1 MESFS
6 AEWLALREPADHAAR
21 DETLTRALAAAL
33 AAARPAGSTTGPQ
46 DPRAATVS
54 NAARADSHL
63 RAVDLGA
70 GAGSNVRYLLPR
82 LPQVTHWTLVD
93 HDAALLEVARRSL
106 APAAASAGVTIETH
120 VADLRDLAA
129 LPLDGC
135 QLVTGA
141 ALLDLVSAA
150 WIEGLAARCAAAGS
164 HVLFALSYDGRLEC
178 TPADPWDA
186 RVRELV
192 NMHQRTDKGFGPAL
206 GPDAT
211 RVARE
216 AFGAT
221 RGGGAARTDTGAVR
235 TAQSNWVLGAADAE
249 LQRQLV
255 AGWAQAAQEIAPG
268 DAEAIAA
275 WRMRR
280 LDAIARGASTIRV
293 GHQDLLMIQAHRWAP
308 AVAVHPS

>member
-21 DETLTRALAAAL
+21 DQALTRVLAAAL
-33 AAARPAGSTTGPQ
+33 EAPR
-46 DPRAATVS
+46 DPGAPLDTATPGG
-54 NAARADSHL
+54 

-82 LPQVTHWTLVD
+82 LPQITHWTLVD

-106 APAAASAGVTIETH
+106 APAAASAGVTIATYA
-120 VADLRDLAA
+120 ADLRDLAA

-135 QLVTGA
+135 RLVTGA

-150 WIEGLAARCAAAGS
+150 WLERLAARCADAGA
-164 HVLFALSYDGRLEC
+164 HVLFTLSYDGRLAC
-178 TPADPWDA
+178 TPEDPWDA
-186 RVRELV
+186 RVRDLV

-206 GPDAT
+206 GPEAT
-211 RVARE
+211 RVACE
-216 AFGAT
+216 AFAAT
-221 RGGGAARTDTGAVR
+221 RGGGATRKDVSAVR
-235 TAQSNWVLGAADAE
+235 TAASDWVLGAADAE

-255 AGWAQAAQEIAPG
+255 AGWAHAAQEIAPG

-275 WRMRR
+275 WRARR

-293 GHQDLLMIQAHRWAP
+293 GHQDLLAI
-308 AVAVHPS
+308 